1 MLLHCSGCYIAVN
14 VATAIPESSEVPETE
29 VQEVNGV

>member
-29 VQEVNGV
+29 VQGMSPV